1 MKRLNIKPI
10 CLCTLVI
17 LLAISS
23 VSFGQTEEQKAKFK
37 QEQIAFFTNELQ
49 LTDAESEKFWPLYDD
64 FNNRKM
70 KIAEEEKS
78 ILSYFH
84 NNSDNMS
91 ESEISESLSKI
102 LDIIKRRNKLE
113 IDYHN
118 KFKEILPEKKVLQ
131 LYVVDRQFRRHIIGR
146 LRQGPGQGEGRGRS
160 DGQRPGGQGKGQGK
174 GQGNN

>member
-1 MKRLNIKPI
+1 MKRLIINPI
-10 CLCTLVI
+10 CLFTLVI
-17 LLAISS
+17 LLANSS

-37 QEQIAFFTNELQ
+37 EEQITFFTNELQ

-102 LDIIKRRNKLE
+102 LDISKRRHNLE
-113 IDYHN
+113 IETN
-118 KFKEILPEKKVLQ
+118 EKVHHQ
-131 LYVVDRQFRRHIIGR
+131 
-146 LRQGPGQGEGRGRS
+146 
-160 DGQRPGGQGKGQGK
+160 
-174 GQGNN
+174 